1 MKYRKVIPGVFV
13 TRPNRFIAEVRIAEG
28 QSGGAAGTEWC
39 QTAAEA
45 NAPLETVHVK
55 NTGRCRELLVPG
67 CRVYLA
73 ESDNTERKTKYDLV
87 AVEKNAAW
95 LAGPGTLLINMD
107 SQAPN
112 DAAEE
117 WLNAGGDGLFSE
129 SAIVR
134 REVTFGSSRFD
145 FYIEDGKRK
154 AFLEVKGCTLEEGGL
169 ARFPDAPTERGVKHV
184 EELEKALAAGYEAYL
199 LIVIQMKPM
208 KEFRP
213 NDETHKA
220 FGDALRHAA
229 KTGVKILAYDCLV
242 TPDSMVIDAP
252 VPVKLEY

>member
-1 MKYRKVIPGVFV
+1 MKYRKVIPAIFNS
-13 TRPNRFIAEVRIAEG
+13 RPNRFIAEVRTGSAD
-28 QSGGAAGTEWC
+28 
-39 QTAAEA
+39 
-45 NAPLETVHVK
+45 APLETVHVK
-55 NTGRCRELLVPG
+55 NTGRCKELLVPG

-73 ESDNTERKTKYDLV
+73 ESDNPARKTKYDLI
-87 AVEKNAAW
+87 AVEKNA
-95 LAGPGTLLINMD
+95 LLINMD

-129 SAIVR
+129 SAFVR

-145 FYIEDGKRK
+145 FYIEDGERK
-154 AFLEVKGCTLEEGGL
+154 AFLEVKGCTLEEGGI
-169 ARFPDAPTERGVKHV
+169 AWFPDAPTERGVKHV

-199 LIVIQMKPM
+199 LIVIQMKHI
-208 KEFRP
+208 KEFRS

-252 VPVKLEY
+252 VPVRLEY